1 MDRNIELK
9 LREMERAVE
18 KETITSIIAPSSQEK
33 RAKINDFVNHFVR
46 QKSDEFQNKLKR
58 FIGLFESENEGQVNG

>member
-1 MDRNIELK
+1 MSEYMFEKHMDRNIELK

-33 RAKINDFVNHFVR
+33 RAKINDFVNHF
-46 QKSDEFQNKLKR
+46 EH
-58 FIGLFESENEGQVNG
+58 